1 MLDSCF
7 SEKLSRRIENTH
19 KNSPQPSV
27 LLAFLLASV
36 NQTFGANFDIPNEGI
51 EQMARKNNGA
61 SANPNT
67 STARVPVMGLR
78 A

>member
-1 MLDSCF
+1 LF
-7 SEKLSRRIENTH
+7 SGKFSRRIENTR
-19 KNSPQPSV
+19 KSSRRPSV
-27 LLAFLLASV
+27 LLAFLLVSSE
-36 NQTFGANFDIPNEGI
+36 QTFTANFAIPNEGI

-67 STARVPVMGLR
+67 STAGAPMMRLR